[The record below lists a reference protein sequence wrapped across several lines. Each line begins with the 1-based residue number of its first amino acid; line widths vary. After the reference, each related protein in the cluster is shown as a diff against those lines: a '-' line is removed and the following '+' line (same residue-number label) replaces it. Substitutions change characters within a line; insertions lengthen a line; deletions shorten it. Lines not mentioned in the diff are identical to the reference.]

1 LGKAREVCR
10 LLAGGACGRRALKG
24 ICQRGLNF
32 ASSGSRKTRGQISWP
47 QRNATLGAGSLL
59 RRTYLLYFSQPA
71 ADRSVLQAVR
81 KRPIRSIVEIG
92 VGPLSRTQRI
102 LEVAKWKAGSDA
114 LRYTGIDLF
123 DARPGGQPP
132 LSLKQVFATLQK
144 PYTRVQ
150 LVPGTPEMALRRV
163 ANSLADTDLLLIDGS
178 HDAESLASV
187 WSWIPRMLNPQS
199 LIFWQQTS
207 GTAQRTHWQSL
218 SIAEIQQFAATRGKV
233 ARRAA

>member
-1 LGKAREVCR
+1 L
-10 LLAGGACGRRALKG
+10 
-24 ICQRGLNF
+24 
-32 ASSGSRKTRGQISWP
+32 S
-47 QRNATLGAGSLL
+47 AGSFL

-92 VGPLSRTQRI
+92 IGPLDRTQRI
-102 LEVAKWKAGSDA
+102 LEVIGWNAGNEA

-123 DARPGGQPP
+123 DARPTGQPTLP
-132 LSLKQVFATLQK
+132 LKHVFATLQK
-144 PYTRVQ
+144 PNMRVQ

-178 HDAESLASV
+178 HDAGSLASV
-187 WSWIPRMLNPQS
+187 WSWIPRMLNAQS
-199 LIFWQQTS
+199 LIFWQQAS
-207 GTAQRTHWQSL
+207 GTAQRGQWQCL
-218 SIAEIQQFAATRGKV
+218 TTTDVQQLATTRGKE